1 MRKWFKSRRQRWIF
15 ATLCAVLAV
24 VSLPLVWFASN
35 AGATV
40 YSYLFLTRPTTQEL
54 MGEYSVGTSR
64 GQAHL
69 VLRQDGTFREL
80 LTSSGNVIDSAEG
93 HWQNVSSNDDNAAV
107 LIIAPHIVMGED
119 FNSSGAKSPSL
130 YLLNQNSARYT
141 VKPMKSVQSL

>member
-1 MRKWFKSRRQRWIF
+1 
-15 ATLCAVLAV
+15 
-24 VSLPLVWFASN
+24 
-35 AGATV
+35 
-40 YSYLFLTRPTTQEL
+40 

-119 FNSSGAKSPSL
+119 FNSSGSKESFFVFAKPKFGKI
-130 YLLNQNSARYT
+130 YGKADEVGPIF
-141 VKPMKSVQSL
+141 VKQTD